1 MLDRLGDLSYDHFG
15 AGMAVLINIVLA
27 VATFYF
33 YILGSGRFYRR
44 KEPFLGYLG
53 VAVVLDI
60 ATALL
65 ASFRLTP
72 TTTLP
77 GSHTVPW
84 GSVLFLTHMTTATI
98 GMFGFIFVFL
108 VLVIKGKDR
117 PYDKLRSFQ
126 YRVLLPA
133 WAVGEVI
140 ALVNS
145 ILKIVLKIRI
155 YDYF

>member
-1 MLDRLGDLSYDHFG
+1 
-15 AGMAVLINIVLA
+15 MAVLINIVMA
-27 VATFYF
+27 VATLYF
-33 YILGSGRFYRR
+33 YVLASRRFYRR
-44 KEPFLGYLG
+44 EEPFLGYLG
-53 VAVVLDI
+53 AAVVLDI

-77 GSHTVPW
+77 GSHGAPW
-84 GSVLFLTHMTTATI
+84 HSILFLLHMSSATL

-117 PYDKLRSFQ
+117 PYDKLRTFQ

-133 WAVGEVI
+133 WALGEVI
-140 ALVNS
+140 ALTNS
-145 ILKIVLKIRI
+145 ILKMVLKIRI

>member
-1 MLDRLGDLSYDHFG
+1 
-15 AGMAVLINIVLA
+15 MAVLINIVLA

-33 YILGSGRFYRR
+33 YVLASRRFYRR
-44 KEPFLGYLG
+44 EEPFLGYLG
-53 VAVVLDI
+53 VAVVLDV
-60 ATALL
+60 ATAVL

-77 GSHTVPW
+77 GSHNAPW
-84 GSVLFLTHMTTATI
+84 GSILFLIHITAATL

-108 VLVIKGKDR
+108 ALVVKGKDR
-117 PYDKLRSFQ
+117 PYDKLRAFQ

-133 WAVGEVI
+133 WAIGEVI

-145 ILKIVLKIRI
+145 ILKMILKIRI

>member
-1 MLDRLGDLSYDHFG
+1 
-15 AGMAVLINIVLA
+15 MAVLINIVLA

-77 GSHTVPW
+77 GSHAAPW
-84 GSVLFLTHMTTATI
+84 GAFFFSHI
-98 GMFGFIFVFL
+98 
-108 VLVIKGKDR
+108 
-117 PYDKLRSFQ
+117 
-126 YRVLLPA
+126 
-133 WAVGEVI
+133 
-140 ALVNS
+140 
-145 ILKIVLKIRI
+145 
-155 YDYF
+155 

>member
-1 MLDRLGDLSYDHFG
+1 
-15 AGMAVLINIVLA
+15 MAVLINIVLA
-27 VATFYF
+27 IATLYF
-33 YILGSGRFYRR
+33 YVLATRRFYRR
-44 KEPFLGYLG
+44 EEPFLGYLG

-60 ATALL
+60 ATAFL
-65 ASFRLTP
+65 ASFKLTP
-72 TTTLP
+72 TTALP
-77 GSHTVPW
+77 GPHRVPW
-84 GSVLFLTHMTTATI
+84 GSILFLSHMMAATL

-117 PYDKLRSFQ
+117 PYNKLRVFQ

-133 WAVGEVI
+133 WAIGEVI
-140 ALVNS
+140 ALSNS

>member
-1 MLDRLGDLSYDHFG
+1 
-15 AGMAVLINIVLA
+15 MAVLINILMA

-33 YILGSGRFYRR
+33 YVLASRRFYRR
-44 KEPFLGYLG
+44 EEPFLGYLG

-77 GSHTVPW
+77 GSHGAPW
-84 GSVLFLTHMTTATI
+84 RSILFLSHMTTATL

-117 PYDKLRSFQ
+117 PYDKLRKFQ

-133 WAVGEVI
+133 WAIGEVI
-140 ALVNS
+140 ALTNS
-145 ILKIVLKIRI
+145 ILKVVLKIRI

>member
-1 MLDRLGDLSYDHFG
+1 
-15 AGMAVLINIVLA
+15 MAVLINIVMA
-27 VATFYF
+27 VATLYF
-33 YILGSGRFYRR
+33 YVLGSRRFYRR
-44 KEPFLGYLG
+44 EEPFLGYLG
-53 VAVVLDI
+53 IAVVLDI

-77 GSHTVPW
+77 GSHGAPW
-84 GSVLFLTHMTTATI
+84 HSILFLLHMSSATL

-117 PYDKLRSFQ
+117 PYDKLRKFQ
-126 YRVLLPA
+126 YRILLPA
-133 WAVGEVI
+133 WALGEVI
-140 ALVNS
+140 ALTNS

>member
-1 MLDRLGDLSYDHFG
+1 
-15 AGMAVLINIVLA
+15 MAVLINILLAIATLYFYVLA
-27 VATFYF
+27 
-33 YILGSGRFYRR
+33 SRRFYRR
-44 KEPFLGYLG
+44 EEPFLGYLG

-65 ASFRLTP
+65 ASFKLTP
-72 TTTLP
+72 TTALP
-77 GSHTVPW
+77 GPHHVPW
-84 GSVLFLTHMTTATI
+84 GSVLFLSHMLTATL

-117 PYDKLRSFQ
+117 PYKKLRVFQ

-133 WAVGEVI
+133 WAIGEVI
-140 ALVNS
+140 ALTNS

>member
-1 MLDRLGDLSYDHFG
+1 
-15 AGMAVLINIVLA
+15 MAVLINVVLA
-27 VATFYF
+27 IATLYF
-33 YILGSGRFYRR
+33 YVVSSRRFYRR
-44 KEPFLGYLG
+44 EEPFLWYMGI
-53 VAVVLDI
+53 AVVLDI
-60 ATALL
+60 ATAFS

-77 GSHTVPW
+77 GPHQVPW
-84 GSVLFLTHMTTATI
+84 GSVLFLGHMVAATL
-98 GMFGFIFVFL
+98 GMFGFIAVFL
-108 VLVIKGKDR
+108 LLVIKGKDR
-117 PYDKLRSFQ
+117 PYDKLRVFQ

-140 ALVNS
+140 ALTNS